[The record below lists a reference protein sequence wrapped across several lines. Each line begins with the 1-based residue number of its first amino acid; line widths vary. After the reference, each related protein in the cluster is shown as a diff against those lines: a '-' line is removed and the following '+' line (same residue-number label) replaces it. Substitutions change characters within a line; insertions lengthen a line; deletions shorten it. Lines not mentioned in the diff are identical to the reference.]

1 MGKGNVAVRQWMSD
15 KHRFADLFNGVV
27 FQGKQVIAREELELI
42 DGESD
47 IILTD
52 KLGKEKAVQR
62 YRDIVMCWKKELHLA
77 VLACENQDQVH
88 YAMAVRNML
97 YDGLSYAEQV
107 RQIGKSHKED
117 GNTMDSAEFLSGF
130 RKNDRIFPVITIV
143 FYYDLKKWDGSLDLH
158 GMFHLEGEND
168 ILETLKSY
176 VPNYRINLVDVG
188 NMEDIKRFKTDLQKI
203 FGMLQYRGQMQELKN
218 YIKENE
224 DYFRNIDIE
233 TYQAA
238 REFLHSKK
246 MLKAYKTKQ
255 NGKGKIDMCKALED
269 LYNSGIEQVNALN
282 QWLAEQN
289 RTDDIV
295 KAAGD
300 LEYQKQLMRQFEA
313 EVKG

>member
-1 MGKGNVAVRQWMSD
+1 M
-15 KHRFADLFNGVV
+15 L
-27 FQGKQVIAREELELI
+27 EE
-42 DGESD
+42 
-47 IILTD
+47 
-52 KLGKEKAVQR
+52 
-62 YRDIVMCWKKELHLA
+62 
-77 VLACENQDQVH
+77 
-88 YAMAVRNML
+88 
-97 YDGLSYAEQV
+97 
-107 RQIGKSHKED
+107 
-117 GNTMDSAEFLSGF
+117 
-130 RKNDRIFPVITIV
+130 RI
-143 FYYDLKKWDGSLDLH
+143 
-158 GMFHLEGEND
+158 
-168 ILETLKSY
+168 